1 MSAFRRH
8 DLEQATHR
16 AGFQFGHRSQKIPN
30 DTSEPKGERMN
41 SRRVCAIVFS
51 SAMVLLA
58 VRGLRAKPAPADESP
73 YAAADTRILAEIH
86 DHSEAMANLEYLS
99 DSIGQRLTGSPQLKQ
114 ANEWTRDMFQ
124 KYGLTNAHLEPWNV
138 ARSWTRGD
146 ARARILSPAPHPLT
160 IAAAGWS
167 PGTNGAIQGPV
178 VYVDARTKDDFPK
191 FHGKLK
197 GAIIIAQEPASLSP
211 SKPVDPAAEVD
222 RPMQQPPV
230 RIGERPLPDPFA
242 ALEQAAKDRTQFFKE
257 EGVIAV
263 LRDSNKPH
271 GLLNMTDISLE
282 RYGVG
287 LIPTAFVTGE
297 GYRMIF
303 RLLKH
308 GPVRVELEMTNSFGQ
323 KPMDVYN
330 TVAEIRGSEKP
341 NEVVIVGGHLD
352 SWDLGTGS
360 TDNGTGSIAV
370 LEAARTLAKL
380 DLKPKRTIRF
390 VLFTGEEQ
398 GLYGSEEYVKAHQN
412 DLENISAVLVHDT
425 GTGRVLTLGLHDNY
439 QDRELVD
446 QVLAPLR
453 DLKLQEPSMARSYGT
468 DHLSFDNAGVP
479 GFFCI
484 QDSAEYRLTHH
495 SQSDTFDKVWKD
507 DLNQGAQVLAAWAYN
522 TAQLPVML
530 PRRPLPYNPGPEAK
544 SAISTTPGELPKPT
558 GPIADLDTKIIEQVK
573 SDEPELKAN
582 LTYLADRIG
591 PRLTGTPKQIQASHW
606 TEEQFK
612 AAGLANVHLE
622 PWTIEKGWTRGTA
635 SGHIVS
641 PVEQYLTLAAYGW
654 SPSTNGAVRGPV
666 IAVTAESVADLE
678 KYRGK
683 LKGAIVLAGAPG
695 ELVPPVH
702 PLLTPFDRMQIPLA
716 TPKAMADTRNLDEVL
731 KVVRAMRT
739 FYDTEG
745 AIAVLTG
752 PDKWYGLLNM
762 STISREYKEGKVS
775 TASITRENHA
785 LITRLME
792 SGSVEVEVNIQNTFS
807 DKPVETY
814 NTVAEIPGTEKPDE
828 VVIIG
833 GHLDSWDLGAG
844 ATDNGTGSMAVL
856 EAARALQKL
865 GVKPKRTIRFIL
877 FTGEEQGL
885 NGSRAYVKA
894 HQSELGKISGVL
906 VHDSGT
912 GKVYT
917 IGLMHNYGAR
927 ETIDHALYP
936 LAAAK
941 SIGLTEP
948 SLRSEGGSDHV
959 PFDEAG
965 VPGFWCVQDN
975 ADYDRTHHSQ
985 ADTLD
990 RVRWDDLTEG
1000 AQVLA
1005 VFGYNVAQLPDL
1017 LPRKPVKPKPAGD

>member
-1 MSAFRRH
+1 
-8 DLEQATHR
+8 
-16 AGFQFGHRSQKIPN
+16 
-30 DTSEPKGERMN
+30 MN
-41 SRRVCAIVFS
+41 SRRFCTVVLS
-51 SAMVLLA
+51 SLLA
-58 VRGLRAKPAPADESP
+58 MLVARTIYAHPAPAEDSP
-73 YAAADTRILAEIH
+73 FAAADARILSEIRE
-86 DHSEAMANLEYLS
+86 HSEAMANLEYLS
-99 DSIGQRLTGSPQLKQ
+99 DSIGPRLTGSPQLKQ
-114 ANEWTRDMFQ
+114 ANDWTRDTFQ
-124 KYGLTNAHLEPWNV
+124 KYGLSNAHLEPWSV
-138 ARSWTRGD
+138 ARSWTRGE
-146 ARARILSPAPHPLT
+146 ARARILSPTQHPLT

-167 PGTNGAIQGPV
+167 PGTNGPISGPI
-178 VYVDARTKDDFPK
+178 VYFDAKTKDEFPK

-197 GAIIIAQEPASLSP
+197 GAIVIAQEPASLSP
-211 SKPVDPAAEVD
+211 PKPADPAAEVD
-222 RPMQQPPV
+222 RPMQQPPP
-230 RIGERPLPDPFA
+230 RIGERPLPDPYA
-242 ALEQAAKDRTQFFKE
+242 AIEQAAKDRTQFFHE
-257 EGVIAV
+257 EGVIGV

-282 RYGVG
+282 KYGVG

-303 RLLKH
+303 RMLKH
-308 GPVRVELEMTNSFGQ
+308 GPVQIELEMTNSFGQ
-323 KPMDVYN
+323 KPMDAYN

-341 NEVVIVGGHLD
+341 DEVVLVGGHLD

-370 LEAARTLAKL
+370 LEAARALAKL

-390 VLFTGEEQ
+390 VLFSGEEQ

-412 DLENISAVLVHDT
+412 ELEKVSGVLVHDT

-446 QVLAPLR
+446 QVLAPLHE
-453 DLKLQEPSMARSYGT
+453 LKLLEPSMARSYGT

-484 QDSAEYRLTHH
+484 QDFAEYRLTHH

-530 PRRPLPYNPGPEAK
+530 PRRPLPYNPGANAK
-544 SAISTTPGELPKPT
+544 NPADAAKPAD
-558 GPIADLDTKIIEQVK
+558 PITEFDTKIIDQVK
-573 SDEPELKAN
+573 ADEPELKAN

-612 AAGLANVHLE
+612 VADLSNVHLE

-635 SGHIVS
+635 SGHVVS
-641 PVEQYLTLAAYGW
+641 PIEQQLTLAAYGW
-654 SPSTNGAVRGPV
+654 SPSTRGAVHGPV
-666 IAVTAESVADLE
+666 VAVTAESIADLE
-678 KYRGK
+678 KYKGK

-702 PLLTPFDRMQIPLA
+702 PLLTPFDHIQIPVA
-716 TPKAMADTRNLDEVL
+716 VPKAMADATPNLDERL
-731 KVVRAMRT
+731 KVVRAMRS

-745 AIAVLTG
+745 VVAVLAA
-752 PDKWYGLLNM
+752 PDKWYGLLNL
-762 STISREYKEGKVS
+762 STISRDYKEGKVP

-785 LITRLME
+785 LLTRLME
-792 SGSVEVEVNIQNTFS
+792 SGPVEVDVNIQNTFS
-807 DKPVETY
+807 DKPIETY
-814 NTVAEIPGTEKPDE
+814 NTVAEIRGNEKPDE

-833 GHLDSWDLGAG
+833 GHLDSWDLGTG

-856 EAARALQKL
+856 EAGRALQKL

-894 HQSELGKISGVL
+894 HKDELAKISGVL
-906 VHDSGT
+906 VHDTGS

-917 IGLMHNYGAR
+917 IGLMHNYAAR

-936 LAAAK
+936 LAANKA
-941 SIGLTEP
+941 IGLTEP

-959 PFDEAG
+959 PFDDEG
-965 VPGFWCVQDN
+965 VPAFWCVQEN

-1017 LPRKPVKPKPAGD
+1017 LPRKPAKQKPAPTN